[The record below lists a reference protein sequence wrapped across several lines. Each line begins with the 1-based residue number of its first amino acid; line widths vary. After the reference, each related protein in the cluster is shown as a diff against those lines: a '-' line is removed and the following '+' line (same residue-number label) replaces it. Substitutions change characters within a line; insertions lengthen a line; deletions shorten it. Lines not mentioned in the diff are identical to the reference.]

1 MALDPSDNE
10 EPPAERPPD
19 AEPPPRASDTE
30 AEDESARE
38 AGSDPPPE
46 DEAPEASADASDEP
60 APDGSDDQPTVAAA
74 RVPDSDS
81 GDQPIRSDALASDS
95 DSAEALEPERA
106 DTPDPDATEEWS
118 ASDEQHTSD
127 LTPARDPELEGLR
140 ETEFAVVWRGY
151 DPQAVDAYTASVVRA
166 LDRFEERTYPTAA
179 VQRALDRVGEQTA
192 AILRQAEQSAD
203 ETTRSSR
210 AKADDRVQRAE
221 REAAELQAGAIARVR
236 SLDDDIERLWQ
247 ERQRL
252 IDATKDLADQ
262 LRATALDA
270 EARFPPA
277 EQAPPIGPADAEAA
291 PFDAAADPPTREHG
305 APPVDPLD

>member
-10 EPPAERPPD
+10 DPPAERPPD
-19 AEPPPRASDTE
+19 ADPPTRAFDTE
-30 AEDESARE
+30 AEDESARD

-46 DEAPEASADASDEP
+46 DEALPGASDESASSDP
-60 APDGSDDQPTVAAA
+60 DDQPTVAATRLPDSDSDDQPTIA
-74 RVPDSDS
+74 AAHVPDSD
-81 GDQPIRSDALASDS
+81 DDAPA
-95 DSAEALEPERA
+95 PEHPG
-106 DTPDPDATEEWS
+106 TPDPDATEEWS
-118 ASDEQHTSD
+118 PSDEQHTSD
-127 LTPARDPELEGLR
+127 LSPARDPELEALR

-151 DPQAVDAYTASVVRA
+151 DPQAVDTYTASVVRA

-192 AILRQAEQSAD
+192 AILRQAEQAAD
-203 ETTRSSR
+203 ETTRRSR

-252 IDATKDLADQ
+252 IDATKELADQ

-277 EQAPPIGPADAEAA
+277 EQAPPVGPAEAETEAAA